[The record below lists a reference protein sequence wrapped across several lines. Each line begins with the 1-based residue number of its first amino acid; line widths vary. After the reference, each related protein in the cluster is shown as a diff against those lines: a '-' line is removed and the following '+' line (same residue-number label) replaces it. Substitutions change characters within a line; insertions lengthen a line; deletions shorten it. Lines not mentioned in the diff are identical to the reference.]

1 VIHPTQQLEGEFVS
15 NVSTKT
21 VFVPTKTAFSL
32 SMCRRRDCNDLLSP
46 HLQLVHS
53 FLTETQRAATWH
65 TQYMRITRPLAP
77 ELPSPWGNRYVGAGT
92 SSARDQGSNCAQSS
106 SRPAAKSILV
116 GSAGGDQLLEES
128 A

>member
-1 VIHPTQQLEGEFVS
+1 
-15 NVSTKT
+15 
-21 VFVPTKTAFSL
+21 
-32 SMCRRRDCNDLLSP
+32 
-46 HLQLVHS
+46 
-53 FLTETQRAATWH
+53 
-65 TQYMRITRPLAP
+65 MRITRPLAT

-92 SSARDQGSNCAQSS
+92 SSASDQGSNCAQSS